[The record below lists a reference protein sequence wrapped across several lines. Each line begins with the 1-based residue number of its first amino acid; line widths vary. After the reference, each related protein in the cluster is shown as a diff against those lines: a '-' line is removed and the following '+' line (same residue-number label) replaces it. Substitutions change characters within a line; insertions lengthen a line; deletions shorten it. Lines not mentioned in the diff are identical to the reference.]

1 MFTGSSLHYRA
12 YAAQSIRETGWRKAR
27 SWDGTALYTCVV
39 PVRDDAL
46 ILRRYYPTRDIGVLG

>member
-1 MFTGSSLHYRA
+1 MPRNRFG
-12 YAAQSIRETGWRKAR
+12 QPVGAR
-27 SWDGTALYTCVV
+27 HESWDGTALYTCVV